1 MPESAARIN
10 PLRPRVCTIRLC
22 LGEPPLRG
30 ARVRASLLARVRFY
44 PYMYAYSRKDTHI
57 HAPVHATLVT
67 LARTH
72 PGGVETRHGSPSA
85 LLNPATT
92 PSKREGYHQN
102 PSIEHHW
109 SRHVPV
115 SWSRLATNSTNNPA
129 DSSNRATPREAAART
144 TSFVGE

>member
-30 ARVRASLLARVRFY
+30 ARVRASSLARVRSS
-44 PYMYAYSRKDTHI
+44 PTWTCTVTRAHI
-57 HAPVHATLVT
+57 HMRVHATLVT
-67 LARTH
+67 FARTH
-72 PGGVETRHGSPSA
+72 PGGVETRHGSQSA
-85 LLNPATT
+85 LLNPAAT

-102 PSIEHHW
+102 PSIEHRW

-115 SWSRLATNSTNNPA
+115 SWSRLATDSTNNPA
-129 DSSNRATPREAAART
+129 DSSNRATPRKAAART
-144 TSFVGE
+144 TSFVGK